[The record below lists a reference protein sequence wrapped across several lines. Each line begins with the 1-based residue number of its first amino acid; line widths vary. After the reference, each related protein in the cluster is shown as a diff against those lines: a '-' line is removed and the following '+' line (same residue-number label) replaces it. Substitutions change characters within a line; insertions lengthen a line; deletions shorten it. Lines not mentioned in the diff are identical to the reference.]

1 MRNYVWA
8 GHHNRHAV
16 SQAAPA
22 IEREKQ
28 QPRRTITLTRS
39 AAPRGAPRRSQLTSR
54 CSEQL
59 VRKRL
64 RVAMHGRG
72 MAMGGRRR
80 HSQPYAEGMGV
91 VARELRGHVACE
103 WVLDVLQVHATHGG
117 YRYSDHLCARESIGT
132 HSARGREPL
141 SLVERDGRGGT
152 IEVTSSR
159 RKRQPARRP
168 GCSVSLRV
176 TQRISERNVVRAPC
190 R

>member
-8 GHHNRHAV
+8 GHHTRHAV

-22 IEREKQ
+22 IERETAAT
-28 QPRRTITLTRS
+28 PHDHADTLRS
-39 AAPRGAPRRSQLTSR
+39 SKGAPRRSQLTSR

-59 VRKRL
+59 VRKRV

-72 MAMGGRRR
+72 MAVGGRRR

-132 HSARGREPL
+132 RSARGREPL